1 MNGMKNQ
8 FYGEP
13 RRERTSERREKKKTI
28 EARQELIK
36 ILNAFGAAGVAAR
49 SCAIRADWPQ
59 GSHKMDTER
68 LNTSVI
74 GIGSGREWGFVCTFA
89 IEIRMQLLVRHNRS
103 FLPIIRGRVGTR
115 TSRRSSQ
122 SARPLSGRVLY
133 RVSRTAIEATLL
145 G

>member
-13 RRERTSERREKKKTI
+13 RRERTSVRREKKKTI

-59 GSHKMDTER
+59 GSHKMGTER

-122 SARPLSGRVLY
+122 SAGPLSGRVLY